1 MKINDIHS
9 KMLRWDTI
17 LSAELAHGKFGLSV
31 HGSYKPNFLV
41 ELFVQHH
48 VALTNEAFNLQ
59 LSVDCNCYT
68 VF

>member
-31 HGSYKPNFLV
+31 HGSYKPSFLV

-48 VALTNEAFNLQ
+48 VAQTNEDFNLQ